1 VTQGRGGFTS
11 AEYSLKPIGENSIPD
26 HRRQRVSS
34 PRRKS
39 KPVTNHHGMTLP
51 DVFSKEENPI
61 MKEALGGSMGPL
73 YKSINKKIGSRL
85 SPENSKVPRETL
97 MAGQLLLNII
107 NKPLTNNGLT
117 QFVKKSTLTRS
128 LSGENAIFLSDNQK
142 FVADAKLVELCKNP
156 KLNEKQKLDLIIEA
170 FRKSKED
177 KKIPVGA
184 IATSPLKSLQMQI
197 SSYHAGSGGLGNI
210 ALVPVLEEKKNHDEG
225 SPPMYFIVSQKFSGG
240 RSTARNTNLK
250 RLGGDRDEGMQ
261 EFLEK
266 NK

>member
-73 YKSINKKIGSRL
+73 YKSINKKIVSRL
-85 SPENSKVPRETL
+85 SPE
-97 MAGQLLLNII
+97 II
-107 NKPLTNNGLT
+107 NKPPTVNGLT

-225 SPPMYFIVSQKFSGG
+225 SPPKYFIVSQKFSGG
-240 RSTARNTNLK
+240 RSTAKNTNLK